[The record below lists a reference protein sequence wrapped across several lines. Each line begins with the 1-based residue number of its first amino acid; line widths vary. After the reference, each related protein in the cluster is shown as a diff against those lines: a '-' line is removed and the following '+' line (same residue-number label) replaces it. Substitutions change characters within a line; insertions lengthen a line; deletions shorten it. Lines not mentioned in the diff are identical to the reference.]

1 MRLAILSDVH
11 ANLEALQ
18 AVLAHVDAQ
27 GVDAIHCLGDVVGYG
42 GDPVEC
48 VDIVRE
54 RCEVVVLGNHDLA
67 VAREEDLDYL
77 PKDGRA
83 AAIAHRKMLSADQLD
98 WLGSLPL
105 IACVDTVTLVHAT
118 PHEPEAWHRL
128 GGYAQAAHQFEHF
141 ETPVCFVGHTHIPG
155 MMADAIGVFQMRPG
169 RRYLVNVGS
178 VGQPR
183 DHDPRAAYCLFDTEA
198 FSYEIV
204 RVPYDVEKAGDRIVA
219 AGIPT
224 RLASRLR
231 AGV

>member
-27 GVDAIHCLGDVVGYG
+27 GVDAIYCLGDVVGYG
-42 GDPVEC
+42 GDPEAC
-48 VDIVRE
+48 LEIIRE
-54 RCEVVVLGNHDLA
+54 RCQVVVLGNHDVA
-67 VAREEDLDYL
+67 VAREEGLDYL

-83 AAIAHRKMLSADQLD
+83 AAIAHRKALSDEQLE
-98 WLGSLPL
+98 WLATLPL
-105 IACVDTVTLVHAT
+105 TARVDGVTLVHAT
-118 PHEPEAWHRL
+118 PLEPESWHRL
-128 GGYAQAAHQFEHF
+128 AGYLQSARQFEHF
-141 ETPVCFVGHTHIPG
+141 DTRVCFIGHTHIPG

-183 DHDPRAAYCLFDTEA
+183 DHDPRAAYCLFDSEA
-198 FSYEIV
+198 FTHEII
-204 RVPYDVEKAGDRIVA
+204 RVPYDVEKAGERIKE
-219 AGIPT
+219 AGLPA